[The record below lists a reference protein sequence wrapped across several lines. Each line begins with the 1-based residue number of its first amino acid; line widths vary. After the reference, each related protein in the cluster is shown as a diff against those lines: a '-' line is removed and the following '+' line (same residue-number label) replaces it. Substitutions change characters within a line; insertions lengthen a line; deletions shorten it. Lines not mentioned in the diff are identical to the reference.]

1 MPYDDPDPT
10 DPTMLIGVEI
20 PAEETTDLDMAYAFA
35 EEFAQLGF
43 SAERLMNL
51 FRNPFYA
58 GAHRALRVLGEE
70 KIQSIVQEAV
80 DAWGSFRV
88 VFSDG
93 VEDREPER

>member
-20 PAEETTDLDMAYAFA
+20 PAGETSDVEMAYAFA

-43 SAERLMNL
+43 SAERLLAL

-58 GAHRALRVLGEE
+58 GAHRAFLALGAERIE
-70 KIQSIVQEAV
+70 NIIREAV
-80 DAWGSFRV
+80 DAWGGFRIV
-88 VFSDG
+88 LING
-93 VEDREPER
+93 RPER